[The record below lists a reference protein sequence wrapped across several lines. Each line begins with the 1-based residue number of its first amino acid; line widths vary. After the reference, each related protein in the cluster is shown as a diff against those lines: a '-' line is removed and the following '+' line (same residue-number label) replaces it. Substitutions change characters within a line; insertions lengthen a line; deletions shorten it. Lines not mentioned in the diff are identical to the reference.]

1 MRCSLQAHV
10 LQPARARVAGMMS
23 AVLSSLPLDA
33 ACDQFT
39 VRRLMFDRLPPRLSR
54 ADAAHVPA
62 DEAAWLGLGLAN
74 PNPTPTPYP
83 YPLPPPL
90 TPTPHPNS

>member
-1 MRCSLQAHV
+1 MRCSLQARV
-10 LQPARARVAGMMS
+10 LQPVRARVAGMMS
-23 AVLSSLPLDA
+23 AVLASLPLDA

-62 DEAAWLGLGLAN
+62 DEAAWLGLGFSQPEPC
-74 PNPTPTPYP
+74 PNP
-83 YPLPPPL
+83 
-90 TPTPHPNS
+90 

>member
-1 MRCSLQAHV
+1 MRCSLQARV
-10 LQPARARVAGMMS
+10 LQPVRARVAGMMS

-74 PNPTPTPYP
+74 PNPTLNPNPTANPYP
-83 YPLPPPL
+83 YP
-90 TPTPHPNS
+90 